1 MPAKPL
7 RKIALPC
14 FSKTRRSGIAE
25 CKLSLSMASR
35 SLTAQVARSAT
46 ESYHACVSRSFNA
59 PEKEIHSML
68 AWLLPEIGSIDS
80 LRLDSIET
88 RPPSEGEVTLDVL
101 YAALNPADRY
111 LAEGLYPARPSFPH
125 VLGRDAI
132 GVVSHVGKEAGDWKP
147 GDKALL
153 LRGEAGVSQLGTLAQ
168 QVTVPA
174 ECLERIPAGWTDQQ
188 AACAAL
194 VYVTA
199 YQALTQFDSPSNSVV
214 LISGASGG
222 VGVAATQLANAMG
235 HTVIGL
241 TRNAEKAT
249 NLLRLGATWT
259 LNPEDPLW
267 PKSLKQ
273 FLPSRRVDLIV
284 DNIGGSLLPK
294 MIDTL
299 GMNGCVSLVGMLA
312 GPIPQFNTASLFFRR
327 LRMRGVA
334 VSTYCLE
341 ENREAWR
348 LVVSMLGQ
356 INQRPVIDSVFPMNQ
371 APAAFARLAEGPMGK
386 VLVDVANARLRSK

>member
-1 MPAKPL
+1 MLQPKFTIDHP
-7 RKIALPC
+7 
-14 FSKTRRSGIAE
+14 
-25 CKLSLSMASR
+25 
-35 SLTAQVARSAT
+35 
-46 ESYHACVSRSFNA
+46 
-59 PEKEIHSML
+59 KERHSVQ

-80 LRLDSIET
+80 LRMDSIET
-88 RPPSEGEVTLDVL
+88 RPPGEGEVTLNVL

-125 VLGRDAI
+125 ILGRDAV
-132 GVVSHVGKEAGDWKP
+132 GFVSHVGKETGDWKL

-199 YQALTQFDSPSNSVV
+199 YQALTQFESPKNSVV

-222 VGVAATQLANAMG
+222 VGVAATQLARAMG

-241 TRNAEKAT
+241 SRSEEKAT
-249 NLLRLGATWT
+249 KLLGLGTTWT
-259 LNPEDPLW
+259 LNPEDPQW
-267 PKSLKQ
+267 TKSLKQ
-273 FLPSRRVDLIV
+273 LLSSRRVDLIV
-284 DNIGGSLLPK
+284 DNIGGALLPK

-312 GPIPQFNTASLFFRR
+312 GPVPQFNTASLFFRR
-327 LRMRGVA
+327 LSMRGVA
-334 VSTYCLE
+334 VSTYSLE
-341 ENREAWR
+341 ENRQAWR
-348 LVVSMLGQ
+348 QVVSMLDQ
-356 INQRPVIDSVFPMNQ
+356 INQRPVIDSVFPMHQ
-371 APAAFARLAEGPMGK
+371 VPAAFARLAEGPMGK
-386 VLVDVANARLRSK
+386 VLVKVADANVRSE

>member
-1 MPAKPL
+1 M
-7 RKIALPC
+7 
-14 FSKTRRSGIAE
+14 
-25 CKLSLSMASR
+25 
-35 SLTAQVARSAT
+35 Q
-46 ESYHACVSRSFNA
+46 
-59 PEKEIHSML
+59 
-68 AWLLPEIGSIDS
+68 AWLLPEIGSIDN

-88 RPPSEGEVTLDVL
+88 RPPGEGEVTLDVL

-125 VLGRDAI
+125 VLGRDAVGI
-132 GVVSHVGKEAGDWKP
+132 VSHVGKGSGDWKL

-174 ECLERIPAGWTDQQ
+174 ECLERIPAGWTDLQ
-188 AACAAL
+188 AGCAAL

-199 YQALTQFDSPSNSVV
+199 YQALTQFDSPSRSAV

-222 VGVAATQLANAMG
+222 VGVAATQLAKAMG

-241 TRNAEKAT
+241 SRSAEKAVK
-249 NLLRLGATWT
+249 LQGLGATWT
-259 LNPEDPLW
+259 LNPNDPLW

-273 FLPSRRVDLIV
+273 LLTSRRVDLIV
-284 DNIGGSLLPK
+284 DNIGGDLLPK

-312 GPIPQFNTASLFFRR
+312 GPVPQFNTASLFFRR
-327 LRMRGVA
+327 LQMRGVA
-334 VSTYCLE
+334 VSTYSLE
-341 ENREAWR
+341 ENRQAWR
-348 LVVSMLGQ
+348 QVVSMLGQ
-356 INQRPVIDSVFPMNQ
+356 INQRPVIDSVFPINQ
-371 APAAFARLAEGPMGK
+371 VLAAFARLAEGPMGK
-386 VLVDVANARLRSK
+386 VLVDVAGSCPASIHQH